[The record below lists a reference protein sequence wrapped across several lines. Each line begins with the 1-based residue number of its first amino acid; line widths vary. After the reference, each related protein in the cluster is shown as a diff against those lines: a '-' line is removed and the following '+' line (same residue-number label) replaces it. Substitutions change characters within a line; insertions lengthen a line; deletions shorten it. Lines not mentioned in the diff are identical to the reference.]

1 MTGKDSFSSQFQL
14 TPRPP
19 CHRTTNSNIQLTQRW
34 GVYLLWMLN
43 LLILA
48 SIGTFFRFLGVT
60 FGLGDIACV
69 RSHATFNLGEV
80 KE

>member
-1 MTGKDSFSSQFQL
+1 M
-14 TPRPP
+14 P
-19 CHRTTNSNIQLTQRW
+19 
-34 GVYLLWMLN
+34 N

-60 FGLGDIACV
+60 FGLGDIAYAH
-69 RSHATFNLGEV
+69 SHTMFNLREV